1 MNVIVCIFSLITFY
15 LFPLSKLSN
24 KQYVYMYIDTKSD
37 IIITGSIIKLKD
49 VLTPYQ
55 HYVNEP
61 MVNKYIAIKNKIPI
75 KRFSKRDNCEGRL
88 SVGVISAASLSYD
101 VMMSTIRI
109 RLTYRYMLVSVC
121 MRSILHYL

>member
-1 MNVIVCIFSLITFY
+1 
-15 LFPLSKLSN
+15 
-24 KQYVYMYIDTKSD
+24 MYIDTKSD

-61 MVNKYIAIKNKIPI
+61 MVNKYNAIKNKIPI

-88 SVGVISAASLSYD
+88 SVEHSVISAASLSYD
-101 VMMSTIRI
+101 VTMSTIRI
-109 RLTYRYMLVSVC
+109 RLTYKYMLVSVC